1 MQLLSKKRSLISKMR
16 SFIGQSEPAQEP
28 QGEDISEASDGAK
41 IGKFRK
47 KGAGMTQVDWVKLA
61 QETTESENVHQWEGE
76 SFEAPSGPAFD
87 GERVAQLMVK
97 GLISEGAESLT
108 ITVDSKGNYSLGFAY
123 D

>member
-1 MQLLSKKRSLISKMR
+1 VQLLSKKQSLISKMR
-16 SFIGQSEPAQEP
+16 AFIGQPEPAPEP
-28 QGEDISEASDGAK
+28 AGEDITEASDGAK

-61 QETTESENVHQWEGE
+61 QETTEGENVYSWEGE
-76 SFEAPSGPAFD
+76 SFEAPTGPAFD

-108 ITVDSKGNYSLGFAY
+108 ITVDVKGNYSLVFAY